1 MFKFYL
7 AGFETFIWED
17 NTEFGDYT
25 RWAPGRPGSYQSTN
39 DRCIAVSSNPSIP
52 GKFLLLIFRLFIN
65 YYSKIII

>member
-7 AGFETFIWED
+7 AGFDTFIWED

-52 GKFLLLIFRLFIN
+52 GKFLL
-65 YYSKIII
+65 